1 MVFTMQRRFRRALE
15 TEYLFRYRPLTR
27 SYRYRIHTL
36 LLLTKAA
43 KHCYNVLQRLRLFDY
58 FIVED
63 FMKDVE
69 QEAREFWAKK
79 EEEKGGR
86 VKFYTFATY
95 MGRWSDRSVALGGL
109 VYIVKNNIYFEDFE
123 KENWILRVVQRKS
136 KYEKTEFSIDI
147 DDISE
152 TKITSR
158 NSALNCIEG
167 FVEPGNTKT
176 LAPLMKLLA
185 KPVVQINLKNGS
197 ALFFEIMK
205 AGEFINSLHTV

>member
-1 MVFTMQRRFRRALE
+1 
-15 TEYLFRYRPLTR
+15 
-27 SYRYRIHTL
+27 
-36 LLLTKAA
+36 
-43 KHCYNVLQRLRLFDY
+43 
-58 FIVED
+58 
-63 FMKDVE
+63 MKDVE